1 MRARLLVPVTV
12 VVLALA
18 ACTAAPPNSGPTA
31 PAEEPGATSSPGAGP
46 TASGDPEDTSDEP
59 AITVRAADDA
69 WVVRGTGF
77 TGGNQYL
84 VQCTGGTT
92 AGASALDE
100 CDMSTSEQVV
110 ADAEGRISATRPAR
124 AFVNVGSVSEVECT
138 GDPCVL
144 AVADLSD
151 VVLAAA
157 AAPLPGGSAPPDAP
171 TLVLSEQELGGDKG
185 RVTVTGEGYAQGAAV
200 RLAQCATTPDGGVDA
215 DNCLYD
221 DGKRVVADRSGS
233 VLARLT
239 VEREI
244 ELVGGGVA
252 DCAVAGACVVA
263 NAWTDG
269 GRMAVA
275 DLLWGDCRWCVAG
288 CVSDSNDQAPYR
300 HACRRP

>member
-1 MRARLLVPVTV
+1 MRARLLLPVTA

-18 ACTAAPPNSGPTA
+18 ACTATPPSSGP
-31 PAEEPGATSSPGAGP
+31 PSSAEEPGSTSTPAPDPAASDDTKHDTKDEGGKP
-46 TASGDPEDTSDEP
+46 T
-59 AITVRAADDA
+59 ITVRAADGA

-77 TGGNQYL
+77 SGGNQYL

-92 AGASALDE
+92 AEASALDE

-110 ADAEGRISATRPAR
+110 ADERGRISATRQAR
-124 AFVNVGSVSEVECT
+124 AFINVGSVSEVDCT

-157 AAPLPGGSAPPDAP
+157 PAPLPDGAEPPDAP
-171 TLVLSEQELGGDKG
+171 TLELSEQELGADKG
-185 RVTVTGEGYAQGAAV
+185 RVTVTGTGYAPGAAV
-200 RLAQCATTPDGGVDA
+200 RIVQCATTPDGGVDG

-233 VLARLT
+233 VLTRLA

-252 DCAVAGACVVA
+252 DCAVAGECVVA

-275 DLLWGDCRWCVAG
+275 DLLWE
-288 CVSDSNDQAPYR
+288 
-300 HACRRP
+300 

>member
-18 ACTAAPPNSGPTA
+18 ACTAAPPNPGASVPVD
-31 PAEEPGATSSPGAGP
+31 EPGASSGPGDGL
-46 TASGDPEDTSDEP
+46 TASADPEGSGDEP
-59 AITVRAADDA
+59 AITVRAADGA
-69 WVVRGTGF
+69 WVVHGTGF

-92 AGASALDE
+92 AGAKALDE

-124 AFVNVGSVSEVECT
+124 AFVNVGSVSEVDCT
-138 GDPCVL
+138 GDPCAL

-157 AAPLPGGSAPPDAP
+157 AAPLPDGSEPPDAP
-171 TLVLSEQELGGDKG
+171 TLVLSEQELGADKG
-185 RVTVTGEGYAQGAAV
+185 RVTVTGEGYAQGATV
-200 RLAQCATTPDGGVDA
+200 RLVQCATTPDGGVDG

-221 DGKRVVADRSGS
+221 DGKRVVADRTGS
-233 VLARLT
+233 VLARLA

-269 GRMAVA
+269 GRMATA
-275 DLLWGDCRWCVAG
+275 DLLWE
-288 CVSDSNDQAPYR
+288 
-300 HACRRP
+300 

>member
-1 MRARLLVPVTV
+1 MRARLLVPVTAL
-12 VVLALA
+12 VLALA
-18 ACTAAPPNSGPTA
+18 ACTAAPPSPGPSA
-31 PAEEPGATSSPGAGP
+31 PAEEPGATSTPESGP
-46 TASGDPEDTSDEP
+46 TASGDPEAPGDDPT
-59 AITVRAADDA
+59 ITVRAAGGA

-92 AGASALDE
+92 AGAKALDE

-124 AFVNVGSVSEVECT
+124 AFVNVGSVSEVDCT
-138 GDPCVL
+138 GDPCAL

-157 AAPLPGGSAPPDAP
+157 PAPLPDGSEPPDAP
-171 TLVLSEQELGGDKG
+171 TLVLSEQELGADKG
-185 RVTVTGEGYAQGAAV
+185 QVTVTGEGYAQGAAV
-200 RLAQCATTPDGGVDA
+200 RLVQCATTQDGGVDG

-221 DGKRVVADRSGS
+221 DGKRVVADRTGS
-233 VLARLT
+233 VLARLA
-239 VEREI
+239 VRREI

-275 DLLWGDCRWCVAG
+275 DLLWE
-288 CVSDSNDQAPYR
+288 
-300 HACRRP
+300 

>member
-1 MRARLLVPVTV
+1 MRVRLLVPVTV

-18 ACTAAPPNSGPTA
+18 ACTAVPPNPGP
-31 PAEEPGATSSPGAGP
+31 PQEPGATSSPSP
-46 TASGDPEDTSDEP
+46 TTSGDPEGPGGEP
-59 AITVRAADDA
+59 VITVRTAGGA

-92 AGASALDE
+92 AGAKALDE

-124 AFVNVGSVSEVECT
+124 AFVNVGSVSEVDCT
-138 GDPCVL
+138 GDPCAL

-157 AAPLPGGSAPPDAP
+157 AAPLPDGAEPPDAP
-171 TLVLSEQELGGDKG
+171 TLVLSEQELGADKG
-185 RVTVTGEGYAQGAAV
+185 RVTVTGEGYEQGATV
-200 RLAQCATTPDGGVDA
+200 RLVQCATTPDGGVDA

-221 DGKRVVADRSGS
+221 DGKRVVADRTGS
-233 VLARLT
+233 VLARLA
-239 VEREI
+239 VQREI
-244 ELVGGGVA
+244 ELVVGGVA

-275 DLLWGDCRWCVAG
+275 DLLWE
-288 CVSDSNDQAPYR
+288 
-300 HACRRP
+300 